1 MPVTA
6 EPKATAIQDTSVEN
20 NLGLVHACAHRFKG
34 RGIEYDDLYQAGCM
48 GLVKASAAFD
58 AGRGVMFSTY
68 AVPVILGEIRRLFR
82 DGGTVK
88 VSRSLKELGLAAG
101 RTRELLGSE
110 LGREATVNEVAERM
124 GRAPEDVAQALAA
137 TTPPLSLTGGEE
149 DGSGQ
154 IDLPEEGPEER
165 LSDLLSLQQLLSS
178 LEERD
183 RQLIFLR
190 YYRRKTQTEVARRLG
205 MTQVQVRA
213 AGQPSE
219 GRFRSEAA
227 AHAAGGRACGP
238 YLRLAGILPYRS
250 QSRVLAYRAS
260 CQGYGAMMDV
270 PRSLLHHDWSCRIFR
285 AAKGQ

>member
-58 AGRGVMFSTY
+58 AGRGVMFCTY

-205 MTQVQVRA
+205 MTQVQVSRR
-213 AGQPSE
+213 E
-219 GRFRSEAA
+219 KR
-227 AHAAGGRACGP
+227 
-238 YLRLAGILPYRS
+238 IL
-250 QSRVLAYRAS
+250 QSMR
-260 CQGYGAMMDV
+260 QQ
-270 PRSLLHHDWSCRIFR
+270 LLD
-285 AAKGQ
+285 

>member
-6 EPKATAIQDTSVEN
+6 EPKVTAIQDTSVEN

-137 TTPPLSLTGGEE
+137 TDGGRGRWQRADRPAGGGPGGAAERSAFAAAAAFLAGGTGPAADLSA
-149 DGSGQ
+149 
-154 IDLPEEGPEER
+154 
-165 LSDLLSLQQLLSS
+165 LLSQK
-178 LEERD
+178 D
-183 RQLIFLR
+183 
-190 YYRRKTQTEVARRLG
+190 
-205 MTQVQVRA
+205 
-213 AGQPSE
+213 P
-219 GRFRSEAA
+219 
-227 AHAAGGRACGP
+227 
-238 YLRLAGILPYRS
+238 
-250 QSRVLAYRAS
+250 
-260 CQGYGAMMDV
+260 D
-270 PRSLLHHDWSCRIFR
+270 
-285 AAKGQ
+285 

>member
-137 TTPPLSLTGGEE
+137 TTPPLSLTGGGGGWQRA
-149 DGSGQ
+149 DRPAGG
-154 IDLPEEGPEER
+154 GPGGAAER
-165 LSDLLSLQQLLSS
+165 SA
-178 LEERD
+178 
-183 RQLIFLR
+183 F
-190 YYRRKTQTEVARRLG
+190 
-205 MTQVQVRA
+205 
-213 AGQPSE
+213 
-219 GRFRSEAA
+219 AA
-227 AHAAGGRACGP
+227 AAAFLAGGTGP
-238 YLRLAGILPYRS
+238 AADLSAVLS
-250 QSRVLAYRAS
+250 QK
-260 CQGYGAMMDV
+260 D
-270 PRSLLHHDWSCRIFR
+270 PD
-285 AAKGQ
+285 

>member
-101 RTRELLGSE
+101 RTRELLGQRA
-110 LGREATVNEVAERM
+110 GPGGHRE
-124 GRAPEDVAQALAA
+124 
-137 TTPPLSLTGGEE
+137 
-149 DGSGQ
+149 
-154 IDLPEEGPEER
+154 
-165 LSDLLSLQQLLSS
+165 
-178 LEERD
+178 
-183 RQLIFLR
+183 
-190 YYRRKTQTEVARRLG
+190 
-205 MTQVQVRA
+205 
-213 AGQPSE
+213 
-219 GRFRSEAA
+219 
-227 AHAAGGRACGP
+227 
-238 YLRLAGILPYRS
+238 
-250 QSRVLAYRAS
+250 
-260 CQGYGAMMDV
+260 
-270 PRSLLHHDWSCRIFR
+270 
-285 AAKGQ
+285 

>member
-58 AGRGVMFSTY
+58 ASRGVMFSTY

-124 GRAPEDVAQALAA
+124 GRHH
-137 TTPPLSLTGGEE
+137 
-149 DGSGQ
+149 
-154 IDLPEEGPEER
+154 
-165 LSDLLSLQQLLSS
+165 
-178 LEERD
+178 
-183 RQLIFLR
+183 
-190 YYRRKTQTEVARRLG
+190 
-205 MTQVQVRA
+205 
-213 AGQPSE
+213 
-219 GRFRSEAA
+219 AA
-227 AHAAGGRACGP
+227 AFPDGGGGGWQRADRPAGGGP
-238 YLRLAGILPYRS
+238 GGAAERSAFAAAAAFLAGGTGPAADLSAVLS
-250 QSRVLAYRAS
+250 QK
-260 CQGYGAMMDV
+260 D
-270 PRSLLHHDWSCRIFR
+270 PD
-285 AAKGQ
+285 